1 MPLARF
7 LNILSPELFVDDFP
21 AVDARETPRVSVTRL
36 GGADTEMARFDR
48 AGRDTPAGVLPE
60 ALPRHAPGVGIS
72 AEDAVRAYELERA
85 RRQRALGER
94 SRWRFEEQASVG
106 VSEKQSAFSRDRSR
120 AYNETNGMSRWQAR
134 ATYGDAGKN
143 PVDGIWPPPLDPTR
157 ADVASSATTSSVDF
171 DDDDANVV
179 ADPATAD
186 PESAEHLSRTALA
199 LRQRKEQFFASI
211 ASKGPRAPPEK
222 GAHENRWQDRAGKKN
237 DPTAGFARRPADA
250 HAGRHEA
257 RAFFGDGGGKN
268 KPIPQAE
275 KDANGGAS
283 NEGRWEERGRWH
295 DANVHLEMPNGGHY
309 APHMGR
315 DAWENGGYLKLERGV
330 HEAGYRDGVWD
341 DGLWER
347 RAGWAHAVP
356 RGGAR
361 PKPGDP
367 VPGPHGQRPIGPLNE
382 SRQRAG
388 AWEARAEWHRD
399 DNGHVARDV
408 GALGHVRRGA
418 DAHAGRWEERA
429 EWGKGRVHPKLEH
442 KTSEHA
448 GRWESRA
455 QYHREADG
463 VGAGAACGGEASVPG
478 GPREPPAM
486 RAARVA
492 AANRDFV
499 RFRDGLS
506 NDGTENAREN
516 DLNRA
521 RGGKRGNDLKA
532 DGILREASVE
542 EATTRP
548 TWAGETPVLNLGAEA
563 RSSSA
568 VAVDRPDANETTNAK
583 TNEREE
589 DGAFAAWMVGG
600 ARRGHTRTPS
610 AYREGYDAAND
621 AFGLRL
627 NHGVARACRNLEGD
641 AVLPDHGLSNGGLS
655 GGSMAA
661 MRSAIASASRAS
673 AERRETARRHLGSR
687 AGILS

>member
-1 MPLARF
+1 
-7 LNILSPELFVDDFP
+7 
-21 AVDARETPRVSVTRL
+21 
-36 GGADTEMARFDR
+36 MARFDR
-48 AGRDTPAGVLPE
+48 AGRDTPAGVLPD
-60 ALPRHAPGVGIS
+60 ALSGHAPGVGIS
-72 AEDAVRAYELERA
+72 AEDAVRAYELERV

-134 ATYGDAGKN
+134 ATYGDAGRN

-157 ADVASSATTSSVDF
+157 ADVANAACVTSDPHHSVDF
-171 DDDDANVV
+171 DEDKETAAAN
-179 ADPATAD
+179 ATSSFATAD

-199 LRQRKEQFFASI
+199 MRRRTERFFASV

-222 GAHENRWQDRAGKKN
+222 GVHENRWQDRAGAIR

-268 KPIPQAE
+268 KAVPQAE

-283 NEGRWEERGRWH
+283 NEGRWEARGRWH
-295 DANVHLEMPNGGHY
+295 DANVHLEMPNFGHY
-309 APHMGR
+309 AAHVGR
-315 DAWENGGYLKLERGV
+315 DAWENGAYLKLERGV

-347 RAGWAHAVP
+347 RAGWAHAIP
-356 RGGAR
+356 RGGKSR
-361 PKPGDP
+361 PKAKPGDP
-367 VPGPHGQRPIGPLNE
+367 VPGPRGQRPIGPLDE
-382 SRQRAG
+382 SRLLAG
-388 AWEARAEWHRD
+388 AWEARGAWHRD
-399 DNGHVARDV
+399 NDGSVPRDV

-418 DAHAGRWEERA
+418 DAHAGRWEARA
-429 EWGKGRVHPKLEH
+429 EWGQGRVHPKLEH
-442 KTSEHA
+442 RTDEHA

-455 QYHREADG
+455 QYHVEVDG
-463 VGAGAACGGEASVPG
+463 VGAGAGLGGDGAVPG
-478 GPREPPAM
+478 GPREPPAA

-499 RFRDGLS
+499 RFRDGG
-506 NDGTENAREN
+506 DDAEARAREL

-521 RGGKRGNDLKA
+521 RGGKRGNDVAVRENVAPVPKELFHLSPTSSRDARRAASASA
-532 DGILREASVE
+532 DEA
-542 EATTRP
+542 RP
-548 TWAGETPVLNLGAEA
+548 TWAGETPARNLGASRAVE
-563 RSSSA
+563 RSNAPERST
-568 VAVDRPDANETTNAK
+568 DAEDASKENDS
-583 TNEREE
+583 
-589 DGAFAAWMVGG
+589 DGAFAAWMVRG
-600 ARRGHTRTPS
+600 ARRGHTRTP
-610 AYREGYDAAND
+610 AAFREAYDAANE
-621 AFGLRL
+621 ARGARL

-641 AVLPDHGLSNGGLS
+641 AVFENAEHDRGFAS

-673 AERRETARRHLGSR
+673 ADRRETAARHLGSHV
-687 AGILS
+687 GIA

>member
-48 AGRDTPAGVLPE
+48 AGRDTPVGVLPD
-60 ALPRHAPGVGIS
+60 ALPGHAPGVGIS

-157 ADVASSATTSSVDF
+157 ADVASSATTSGRVDF

-199 LRQRKEQFFASI
+199 MRQRKEQFFASI

-268 KPIPQAE
+268 KRIPQAE

-367 VPGPHGQRPIGPLNE
+367 VPGPHGQRPIGPLDE
-382 SRQRAG
+382 SRQLAG

-399 DNGHVARDV
+399 DNGHVKPDV

-478 GPREPPAM
+478 GPREPPAL

-548 TWAGETPVLNLGAEA
+548 TWAGETPARNLGAS

-568 VAVDRPDANETTNAK
+568 VVVDRSTATDANEK
-583 TNEREE
+583 PNEREE
-589 DGAFAAWMVGG
+589 DGAFAAWMVRG

-610 AYREGYDAAND
+610 AYREEYDAAND
-621 AFGLRL
+621 AFGLRV

-641 AVLPDHGLSNGGLS
+641 AVEDQGVSTNCGLS

>member
-1 MPLARF
+1 
-7 LNILSPELFVDDFP
+7 
-21 AVDARETPRVSVTRL
+21 
-36 GGADTEMARFDR
+36 MARFDR
-48 AGRDTPAGVLPE
+48 AGRDTPAGVLPD
-60 ALPRHAPGVGIS
+60 ALSGHAPGVGIS
-72 AEDAVRAYELERA
+72 AEDAVRAYELERV

-157 ADVASSATTSSVDF
+157 ADVANAACVTSDPHHSVDF
-171 DDDDANVV
+171 DEDKETAGAN
-179 ADPATAD
+179 ATSSFATAD

-199 LRQRKEQFFASI
+199 MRRRTERFFASV

-222 GAHENRWQDRAGKKN
+222 GAHENRWQDRAGAIR

-268 KPIPQAE
+268 KAVPQAE

-283 NEGRWEERGRWH
+283 NEGRWEARGRWH
-295 DANVHLEMPNGGHY
+295 DANVHLEMPNFGHY
-309 APHMGR
+309 AAHVGR
-315 DAWENGGYLKLERGV
+315 DAWENGAYLKLERGV

-347 RAGWAHAVP
+347 RAGWAHAIP
-356 RGGAR
+356 RGGKSR
-361 PKPGDP
+361 PKAKPGDP
-367 VPGPHGQRPIGPLNE
+367 VPGPRGQRPIGPLDE
-382 SRQRAG
+382 SRLLAG
-388 AWEARAEWHRD
+388 AWEARGAWHRD
-399 DNGHVARDV
+399 NDGGVPRDV

-418 DAHAGRWEERA
+418 DAHAGRWEARA
-429 EWGKGRVHPKLEH
+429 EWGQGRVHPKLEH
-442 KTSEHA
+442 RTSEHA

-455 QYHREADG
+455 RYHAEVDG
-463 VGAGAACGGEASVPG
+463 VGAGAGFGDDARENGVDGVPG
-478 GPREPPAM
+478 GPREPPAA

-499 RFRDGLS
+499 RFRDGG
-506 NDGTENAREN
+506 NDAEARARDD

-521 RGGKRGNDLKA
+521 RGGERGNDVAVPGVRNEGVSEGVRAGENAA
-532 DGILREASVE
+532 DDSA
-542 EATTRP
+542 RP
-548 TWAGETPVLNLGAEA
+548 TWAGETPARNLGASRAGA
-563 RSSSA
+563 RVKPP
-568 VAVDRPDANETTNAK
+568 VAATDSHSELSRNEKENA
-583 TNEREE
+583 EE
-589 DGAFAAWMVGG
+589 DGAFAAWMVRG
-600 ARRGHTRTPS
+600 APRGHTRTPG
-610 AYREGYDAAND
+610 AYREAYDAENEAR
-621 AFGLRL
+621 GLRL

-641 AVLPDHGLSNGGLS
+641 EAVEERGGNAGFAS

-673 AERRETARRHLGSR
+673 AERRETAQRHLGSH
-687 AGILS
+687 AGIA